1 MPAMHTRTNGG
12 FILEQFLIALL
23 ILCAVLPVFLSQLQT
38 IANLYVRP
46 ADLQDAIAITQL
58 RHIFNIAQN
67 ITPSGSTLSFQF
79 RGEERILR
87 ISGENLILTPGTQYV
102 LTNIEEVS
110 FASEENTVILCWK
123 RNEEESCA
131 ALGVLE

>member
-1 MPAMHTRTNGG
+1 MHTRTNGG

-67 ITPSGSTLSFQF
+67 ITPSGST
-79 RGEERILR
+79 
-87 ISGENLILTPGTQYV
+87 
-102 LTNIEEVS
+102 EEVS

>member
-1 MPAMHTRTNGG
+1 MHTRADSG

-23 ILCAVLPVFLSQLQT
+23 ILCAVLPVFLSQLQA

>member
-1 MPAMHTRTNGG
+1 MHTRADSG

-23 ILCAVLPVFLSQLQT
+23 ILCAVLPVFLSQLQA
-38 IANLYVRP
+38 IANLYARP

-67 ITPSGSTLSFQF
+67 ITPSGSTLSFHF

-87 ISGENLILTPGTQYV
+87 MSGENLILTPGTQYV